1 MCYTSGVMLIS
12 AYLTCID
19 TAMTHDNLIE
29 FGVNCVYY
37 DLSFNIIPVNSVD
50 LI

>member
-1 MCYTSGVMLIS
+1 MLYFWCDVF
-12 AYLTCID
+12 AYLTSLD

-29 FGVNCVYY
+29 FGFNCMYY
-37 DLSFNIIPVNSVD
+37 DLSFNIMPVNSVD